1 MVTGT
6 SRVIANH
13 LHFAMNLMVILLPV
27 TSVLSKIENLDACC
41 RKDPSTEKKILSTGI
56 LIKIS

>member
-13 LHFAMNLMVILLPV
+13 LHFAMSLMVILLPV
-27 TSVLSKIENLDACC
+27 TSVLSKIEN
-41 RKDPSTEKKILSTGI
+41 
-56 LIKIS
+56 

>member
-13 LHFAMNLMVILLPV
+13 LHFAMNLTVILLPV
-27 TSVLSKIENLDACC
+27 TSVLSKIEN
-41 RKDPSTEKKILSTGI
+41 
-56 LIKIS
+56 